1 MENILS
7 NFTNERPA
15 GKQKPSTGNL
25 QAQQLRPTNKPKV
38 PWTEHDEGAA
48 GNAEGAGN
56 VQIV

>member
-7 NFTNERPA
+7 NFANERPA

-25 QAQQLRPTNKPKV
+25 QAQQLSPTNKPKV
-38 PWTEHDEGAA
+38 PWTEQDWGRSWS
-48 GNAEGAGN
+48 N

>member
-7 NFTNERPA
+7 NFANERAA

-25 QAQQLRPTNKPKV
+25 QAQQLSPTNKPKV
-38 PWTEHDEGAA
+38 PWTEHDES
-48 GNAEGAGN
+48 EGGRSWSN